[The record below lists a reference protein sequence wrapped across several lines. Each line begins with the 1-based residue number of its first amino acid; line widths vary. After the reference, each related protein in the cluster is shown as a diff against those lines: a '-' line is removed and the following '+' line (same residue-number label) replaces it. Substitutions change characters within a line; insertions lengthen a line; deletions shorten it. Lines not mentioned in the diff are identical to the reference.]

1 MSTQKQN
8 GGLDIAITSSGIT
21 FTEMSTGQEDK
32 KEKKRK
38 RNPIST
44 ENIMD
49 RHIYQMML
57 DKF

>member
-8 GGLDIAITSSGIT
+8 GGLDIAITSSCIT

-38 RNPIST
+38 
-44 ENIMD
+44 
-49 RHIYQMML
+49 
-57 DKF
+57 